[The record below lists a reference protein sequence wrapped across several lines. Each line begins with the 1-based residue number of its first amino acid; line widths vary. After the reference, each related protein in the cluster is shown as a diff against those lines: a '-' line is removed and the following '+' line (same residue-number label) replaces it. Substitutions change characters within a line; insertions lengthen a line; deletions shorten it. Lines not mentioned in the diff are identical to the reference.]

1 MSTSTP
7 MHVVLGAT
15 GRVGSAVA
23 GALLDR
29 GERVT
34 VVTRDPRRAESFAR
48 RGAAVA
54 VADVRDADALRAVLR
69 RGQRAFLLMPPADPA
84 TDTVAEERRTMAAI
98 ARAVEGAGLEKVA
111 VQSTYGA
118 QPGDGLGDLGVLHAL
133 EQAVAATGVPTRVVR
148 GAYFMSNWDFALETA
163 RQTGEIPSL
172 LPAELAL
179 PMVAPVDLGRI
190 AARWL
195 VDDEDHAG
203 VHHVEG
209 PAPYSAADVARAAA
223 AALGRDIRVVETPRA
238 QWVATFLGLGFSP
251 SAAES
256 YARMTA
262 TVVDGAFERPEAP
275 ERGPTTLAAYV
286 AARLRQQ
293 EA

>member
-1 MSTSTP
+1 

-23 GALLDR
+23 AALLDR

-34 VVTRDPRRAESFAR
+34 VVTRDPRRAEPLAR
-48 RGAAVA
+48 RGASVA
-54 VADVRDADALRAVLR
+54 AADVRDADALRAVLR
-69 RGQRAFLLMPPADPA
+69 GAQRAFLLMPPADPA
-84 TDTVAEERRTMAAI
+84 TDTVAEERRTTAAI
-98 ARAVEGAGLEKVA
+98 ARAVECAGLEKVV

-118 QPGDGLGDLGVLHAL
+118 QPGDGLGDLGVLYAL
-133 EQAVAATGVPTRVVR
+133 EQAVAATGVPTCVVR

-163 RQTGEIPSL
+163 REAGVLPSFF
-172 LPAELAL
+172 PAELAL

-195 VDDEDHAG
+195 VEEGDHAG

-209 PAPYSAADVARAAA
+209 PTPYSAADVARAAA
-223 AALGRDIRVVETPRA
+223 AALGRDVRAVETPRA
-238 QWVATFLGLGFSP
+238 RWVETFRAMGFSP
-251 SAAES
+251 SAADS

-262 TVVDGAFERPEAP
+262 TVVDGAIERPSAP
-275 ERGPTTLAAYV
+275 SRGPTPLAGYV

-293 EA
+293 GA